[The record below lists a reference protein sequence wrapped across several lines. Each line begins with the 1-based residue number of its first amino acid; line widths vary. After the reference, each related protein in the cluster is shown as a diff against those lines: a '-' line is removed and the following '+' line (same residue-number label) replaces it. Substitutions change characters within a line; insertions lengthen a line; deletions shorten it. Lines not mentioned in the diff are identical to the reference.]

1 MTSRLYDLC
10 LVYQRQSS
18 SSNAFQEV
26 CWIITHVLGCSSAQI
41 HTKSLNDFSKSL
53 VSQLQQSLELYAQG
67 VPYAYIVQ
75 SAPFYNLEIMV
86 KPGVLIPRRD
96 TESLV
101 DAVLS
106 RVQEG
111 DRILELGVGSGAIS
125 CAIAHECKNMQVSI
139 TGIDRS
145 KLAIKVAQ
153 QNVDKYE
160 LGHIVTLQEADW
172 YEPLSID
179 SVDIIVSNPPYI
191 ALSDQRVSTEVKE
204 HEPGAALFSESEGLA
219 DIKHILT
226 MGHQHLKK
234 GGQMVI
240 EHGDRQQD
248 LVLAL
253 FKSLG
258 YRHCYPG
265 QYAGLPRYVCG
276 ERTALSP
283 I

>member
-1 MTSRLYDLC
+1 MANRLYDLC
-10 LVYQRQSS
+10 LVYQRQST

-26 CWIITHVLGCSSAQI
+26 SWIIAHVLGCSSAQI
-41 HTKSLNDFSKSL
+41 HTKSLSDFSKSL
-53 VSQLQQSLELYAQG
+53 VSQLEQSLELYAQG
-67 VPYAYIVQ
+67 VPCAYIVQ
-75 SAPFYNLEIMV
+75 SAPFYNLEIRV
-86 KPGVLIPRRD
+86 EPGVLIPRRD
-96 TESLV
+96 TECLV

-139 TGIDRS
+139 TAIDRS

-153 QNVDKYE
+153 QNVDKYS
-160 LGHIVTLQEADW
+160 LNHIVTLQEADW

-179 SVDIIVSNPPYI
+179 PVDIIVSNPPYI
-191 ALSDQRVSTEVKE
+191 ALNDQRVSPQVKE
-204 HEPGAALFSESEGLA
+204 HEPGRALFSEAEGLA
-219 DIKHILT
+219 DIKHILKI
-226 MGHQHLKK
+226 GRQYLKK

-248 LVLAL
+248 QVLAL

-258 YRHCYPG
+258 YSHCRADSYG
-265 QYAGLPRYVCG
+265 GLPRVVSAVCC
-276 ERTALSP
+276 